1 MKTIFILIA
10 TLFIAV
16 VCETYKKE
24 ECIKLMEYLLS
35 VQETSFL
42 EYCKLAAE
50 YCKHTLMPD
59 WCGWFFITY
68 ENQIFN
74 AVINK
79 ENPDVICKLL

>member
-10 TLFIAV
+10 FLIVV
-16 VCETYKKE
+16 VCETSPSYQ

-42 EYCKLAAE
+42 DYCKLAAE

-74 AVINK
+74 ALIHR